1 MASAADRFNI
11 NSQLEH
17 LQSRYVGTGHADTN
31 RFEWA
36 VNIHRDSY
44 AAYVGRPTM
53 LQYFAVAENE
63 SIGRV
68 RYNMMQVRDRPES
81 RFVLDAWATV
91 STARSRE
98 ATPLVGNRNPNEIRA
113 RVRCFLSPKKA
124 PASASRVRE
133 PDLRPSRPPIDAE
146 NVVAVRGASRKRGR
160 MSVTGTT
167 REPRAVVHG
176 VVKKKMSSH
185 LRRPPNALTPR
196 ARAMAD
202 AWSAR
207 TAALRAALEAQGL
220 DIVAPLNLRWYNEVA
235 PATARVA
242 PPADGA
248 GEEALAVLVGNSRA
262 LWPAFTAAHDSDPAI
277 GDAEHPVDTFVARA
291 IRDAIAD
298 ASNGSRGRTD
308 TRRLVGTD
316 PRVFDSHDTSPG
328 KLVAIQRAAHVAGV
342 AHLDEKCHLAIH
354 ARHGPWI
361 ALRALL
367 VFDDI
372 RGPDE
377 AHRSPPPPNPLA
389 TDAKARARV
398 DAAFAAALEGYEGD
412 PDASAERWQRW
423 VAVRDA
429 VLSETGDEPHP
440 ERYYEDQV
448 RYHYNCQTGGDAR
461 ARIRDGLRAYRG
473 AKS

>member
-91 STARSRE
+91 STARSRD

-124 PASASRVRE
+124 LEKGARLGSRVRE
-133 PDLRPSRPPIDAE
+133 SDLRPSRLPIDAE

-167 REPRAVVHG
+167 REPRAVVRG
-176 VVKKKMSSH
+176 VVIYKLPSKRSH
-185 LRRPPNALTPR
+185 LTVRRPPNALTPR

-248 GEEALAVLVGNSRA
+248 GEDALAVLVGNSRA

-298 ASNGSRGRTD
+298 ASNGACGRTAS
-308 TRRLVGTD
+308 VV
-316 PRVFDSHDTSPG
+316 RVFDAHDTSPG

-354 ARHGPWI
+354 PRYGPWI

-377 AHRSPPPPNPLA
+377 THRSPPPPNPLA
-389 TDAKARARV
+389 TNGTARRRV
-398 DAAFAAALEGYEGD
+398 DDAFAYALEGYAD
-412 PDASAERWQRW
+412 PSLSAERWQRW

-429 VLSETGDEPHP
+429 VFAETGKSHP

-473 AKS
+473 V

>member
-133 PDLRPSRPPIDAE
+133 PDLRPSHPPIDAE
-146 NVVAVRGASRKRGR
+146 NVVAVRSASRKRGR
-160 MSVTGTT
+160 MSVAGTT

-176 VVKKKMSSH
+176 VVKKRSH
-185 LRRPPNALTPR
+185 LT
-196 ARAMAD
+196 
-202 AWSAR
+202 
-207 TAALRAALEAQGL
+207 
-220 DIVAPLNLRWYNEVA
+220 
-235 PATARVA
+235 
-242 PPADGA
+242 
-248 GEEALAVLVGNSRA
+248 
-262 LWPAFTAAHDSDPAI
+262 SD
-277 GDAEHPVDTFVARA
+277 VRQTL
-291 IRDAIAD
+291 
-298 ASNGSRGRTD
+298 S
-308 TRRLVGTD
+308 
-316 PRVFDSHDTSPG
+316 
-328 KLVAIQRAAHVAGV
+328 
-342 AHLDEKCHLAIH
+342 
-354 ARHGPWI
+354 
-361 ALRALL
+361 LL
-367 VFDDI
+367 
-372 RGPDE
+372 
-377 AHRSPPPPNPLA
+377 
-389 TDAKARARV
+389 ARARWRTRGRL
-398 DAAFAAALEGYEGD
+398 APRL
-412 PDASAERWQRW
+412 
-423 VAVRDA
+423 
-429 VLSETGDEPHP
+429 
-440 ERYYEDQV
+440 
-448 RYHYNCQTGGDAR
+448 CAR
-461 ARIRDGLRAYRG
+461 RSRR
-473 AKS
+473 KVWT

>member
-1 MASAADRFNI
+1 
-11 NSQLEH
+11 
-17 LQSRYVGTGHADTN
+17 
-31 RFEWA
+31 
-36 VNIHRDSY
+36 
-44 AAYVGRPTM
+44 
-53 LQYFAVAENE
+53 
-63 SIGRV
+63 
-68 RYNMMQVRDRPES
+68 
-81 RFVLDAWATV
+81 
-91 STARSRE
+91 
-98 ATPLVGNRNPNEIRA
+98 
-113 RVRCFLSPKKA
+113 
-124 PASASRVRE
+124 
-133 PDLRPSRPPIDAE
+133 
-146 NVVAVRGASRKRGR
+146 
-160 MSVTGTT
+160 
-167 REPRAVVHG
+167 
-176 VVKKKMSSH
+176 
-185 LRRPPNALTPR
+185 
-196 ARAMAD
+196 MAD

-248 GEEALAVLVGNSRA
+248 GEDALAVLVGNSRA

-298 ASNGSRGRTD
+298 ASNGACGRTA
-308 TRRLVGTD
+308 
-316 PRVFDSHDTSPG
+316 RVFDAHDTSPG

-354 ARHGPWI
+354 PRYGPWI

-377 AHRSPPPPNPLA
+377 THRSPPPPNPLA

-398 DAAFAAALEGYEGD
+398 DAAFAAALEGYAD
-412 PDASAERWQRW
+412 PSASAERWQRW

-429 VLSETGDEPHP
+429 VFAETGKPHP

-473 AKS
+473 V